1 MFGRRNRS
9 SLSGTIREATDPE
22 LRSLRAKIS
31 EQQETVA
38 ELELELFDMRV
49 ALAEFERQLEGRIRP
64 LERQL
69 ADLQAQLRKSRHEA
83 ERRAQ
88 WGKDLEEAPDVVRQF
103 ERAWTPRRPRS
114 ERPRTATLPEQSELK
129 ALYRELAK
137 RFHPDLTTDAE
148 EKEWREEMMAAVN
161 AAYEGQ
167 DLNALL
173 ELQQRPDRPPQKLP
187 RSREEILAEMAAEV
201 LRLDQ
206 LIAKLNRQLDELSSS
221 TLVQIQL
228 DVSMARQS
236 GQDLLGQIAK
246 DLELEIA
253 QARAELASI
262 T

>member
-9 SLSGTIREATDPE
+9 SLSSTIRQATDPQ

-31 EQQETVA
+31 DRQDTVA

-49 ALAEFERQLEGRIRP
+49 SQEEFERQLGIRVRP

-69 ADLQAQLRKSRHEA
+69 AQLEAQLRESRHEA

-88 WGKDLEEAPDVVRQF
+88 WGKDLKEAPDVVRQF
-103 ERAWTPRRPRS
+103 ERAWTTSGAQTQQPRAAPK
-114 ERPRTATLPEQSELK
+114 PEQSELR

-137 RFHPDLTTDAE
+137 RFHPDLTTDSQ
-148 EKEWREEMMAAVN
+148 EKEWREEMMSAVN
-161 AAYEGQ
+161 AAYSGH

-173 ELQQRPDRPPQKLP
+173 ELQQRPDRPPQKVTQ
-187 RSREEILAEMAAEV
+187 SGEEILAEMAAEV

-206 LIAKLNRQLDELSSS
+206 LIVKLNRQLDELSSS
-221 TLVQIQL
+221 ALAQLQL
-228 DVSMARQS
+228 DVSMARQT
-236 GQDLLGQIAK
+236 GQNLLGQMAR

-253 QARAELASI
+253 RAKAELASI